1 MGSRGQRG
9 QRMNDDFRYI
19 AAIAEH
25 GSISQAARAM
35 HISQPGLSQR
45 LKRLETQLG
54 TELFDRTTSPM
65 HPTSTGEVYIK
76 YALKAI
82 AAEDDMRREVYSTM
96 RRHRQRLR
104 IGTSMARANALLAGP
119 IVSFYE
125 EQKGCTVELREMGT
139 FDQMHKMFLGDE
151 IDFAVLTPISPDPTA
166 YTMEVLCH
174 ERLLAVIAK
183 QLYAPMF
190 EHALDRVFLRQ
201 LEGIPFILPT
211 CGRYFDPLIS
221 RLIDASN
228 VRLDIVVRDCSAEL
242 ALALVQD
249 GLGVSIAPSTWVL
262 GHENLQT
269 FELADVEAG
278 NVLRYICRK
287 NHSPSQEE
295 LLFMSILRDWL
306 AKAR

>member
-1 MGSRGQRG
+1 
-9 QRMNDDFRYI
+9 MNDDFKYI

-25 GSISQAARAM
+25 GSISRAARAM

-54 TELFDRTTSPM
+54 TNLFDRTTSPM
-65 HPTSTGEVYIK
+65 RPTSTGEVYIK
-76 YALKAI
+76 HALKAI
-82 AAEDDMRREVYSTM
+82 AAEDDMRREVYSAM
-96 RRHRQRLR
+96 RHNRQRLR
-104 IGTSMARANALLAGP
+104 IGASMARANALLAEP

-125 EQKGCTVELREMGT
+125 VQKGCTVELREMST
-139 FDQMHKMFLGDE
+139 FDQMHKLFLGGE

-166 YTMEVLCH
+166 YTVEMLCH
-174 ERLLAVIAK
+174 ERLLAVISK
-183 QLYAPMF
+183 KLYTPMI
-190 EHALDRVFLRQ
+190 EQASERVFLRQ
-201 LEGIPFILPT
+201 LEGIPFILPS

-242 ALALVQD
+242 ALGLVQD
-249 GLGVSIAPSTWVL
+249 GLGVSIVPSTWVFGQNDL
-262 GHENLQT
+262 HA

-278 NVLRYICRK
+278 NVLHYIRRSDHASSK
-287 NHSPSQEE
+287 EE

-306 AKAR
+306 AKTQELA